1 MMKKRNVDLV
11 CDIAELMSL
20 AEEGQD
26 RKDLLQGVV
35 SSVGKHMQADVCS
48 IYIYDEELK
57 ELTLRATQGLDER
70 AIGNVK
76 LKLGEGITGR
86 AVREL
91 RPICV
96 GTASKSSSYKF
107 FPGIHE
113 EEYEAFLAVPILRGL
128 RRIGAL
134 VVQAREVNS
143 FTPNDVKALRAIA
156 AQLATM
162 IENVQ
167 LLSEVRERV
176 ALPEAPIARKL
187 ARDGIIRGRSASTG
201 TARGRAY
208 TLDSAQSESCVLP
221 DPGAPPHT
229 PADFDQAVE
238 KTMRQIDR
246 LQRQTT
252 ADLADVAV
260 LIFSA
265 HLLILEDNQFT
276 GRIRSLIET
285 GIPAVKAIAT
295 VVDEYVEVFSRSKM
309 PLIREK
315 VLDVKDLGN
324 RLTRNLLNEESDTCD
339 YRGQIIIAHEL
350 LPSDILKL
358 SAENVEG
365 FIVSSGVTSHNAI
378 ISRSLGI
385 PMVAIG
391 REEADEI
398 HDGVEMLMDG
408 EQGIVYLDPSDEIKR
423 QYKELDEAW
432 KALHDAADVKEETL
446 TKCGERV
453 HIYANINLLSDLK
466 PARKFK
472 AEGVGLYRSEFPFIV
487 RSDFPSEEEQY
498 LIYKKLVEQM
508 EGRTVTFRTLDIGGD
523 KMLSYYSHVHE
534 ANPFLG
540 MRAIRFSL
548 QNKDIFC
555 EQLRA
560 FLRAGANSD
569 TRIMFPLIASVD
581 DFIAARDIVYECM
594 DELEEAD
601 VPFNRDTK
609 LGVMMELPSAV
620 EVADELAYEADFLSI
635 GSNDLIQYMLA
646 VDRTNEKVSSL
657 YRAHHPAILRA
668 INRIVAAAQ
677 THGKH
682 VSICGDLSADSRM
695 LPFLLGV
702 GLRNFS
708 IDIVNAPTVQRLV
721 NATSLKDAE
730 KIANTMLDLGRISEI
745 EAYLIDRRLAP
756 EIEA

>member
-167 LLSEVRERV
+167 LLSEVRERE
-176 ALPEAPIARKL
+176 ALPEAPVARKL

>member
-1 MMKKRNVDLV
+1 MKKRNVDLV